1 MKNFLVVGGA
11 GYIGSV
17 VVNNLIDLGH
27 KVVVI
32 DNLSTGHKFL
42 INKKA
47 IFFFLDINNLNKL
60 NSFFKKFDFHA
71 VFHFAA
77 ATSVKESEK
86 KPLKYFRINVD
97 GTQNLLN
104 CICKNK
110 IKYFIFSS
118 TCAVYGDSKN
128 EKVNEFDSTIPISNY
143 AKSKLLSEILIKNY
157 AKKFSFKYAI
167 LRYFNVVGADSKL
180 RSGQVYK
187 GPLIKNIAG
196 NIANKKYSVKLF
208 GNNYNTKDGTTIRD
222 YIDVNDLSELHIL
235 SLKKLFRS
243 KSFTLNCGYN
253 IGYSVMDI
261 IKKFESVI
269 NKKIF
274 INYFPRVK
282 GDVTKIY
289 SNNKYLKFLFPL
301 WKRKFG
307 IIDSIKSALAWE
319 DILKKIIKNIKTT
332 NQYFYVS
339 TSER

>member
-17 VVNNLIDLGH
+17 LVNNLIDLGY

-32 DNLSTGHKFL
+32 DNLLTGHKFL
-42 INKKA
+42 VNKKA
-47 IFFFLDINNLNKL
+47 IFFRLDINNFDKL
-60 NSFFKKFDFHA
+60 NSFFKKFYFDA

-104 CICKNK
+104 CICKKK
-110 IKYFIFSS
+110 IKYIIFSS
-118 TCAVYGDSKN
+118 TCAVYGNSEN
-128 EKVNEFDSTIPISNY
+128 EKVNELDSTIPISNY

-157 AKKFSFKYAI
+157 AEKFSFKYAI

-187 GPLIKNIAG
+187 GPLVKNIAS
-196 NIANKKYSVKLF
+196 NISNKKYSVKLF
-208 GNNYNTKDGTTIRD
+208 GNDYNTKDGTTIRD

-235 SLKKLFRS
+235 SLKKLFSS

-261 IKKFESVI
+261 IEKFESVVK
-269 NKKIF
+269 KKIF
-274 INYFPRVK
+274 INYLPRVK
-282 GDVTKIY
+282 GDITKIY
-289 SNNKYLKFLFPL
+289 SNNKFLKFLFPS

-307 IIDSIKSALAWE
+307 IIDSIRNALAWE
-319 DILKKIIKNIKTT
+319 NILKKKFIKK
-332 NQYFYVS
+332 Y
-339 TSER
+339 

>member
-17 VVNNLIDLGH
+17 LVNNLIDLGH
-27 KVVVI
+27 KVFVI

-42 INKKA
+42 VNKKA
-47 IFFFLDINNLNKL
+47 FFFRLDINNLSKL
-60 NSFFKKFDFHA
+60 ASFFKKFHFHA

-77 ATSVKESEK
+77 VTSVKESEK

-104 CICKNK
+104 CICKKK
-110 IKYFIFSS
+110 IKYLIFSS
-118 TCAVYGDSKN
+118 TCAVYGNSEN
-128 EKVNEFDSTIPISNY
+128 EKVNELDSTIPISNY

-187 GPLIKNIAG
+187 GPLVKNIAS
-196 NIANKKYSVKLF
+196 NISNKKYSMKLF
-208 GNNYNTKDGTTIRD
+208 GDDYNTKDGTTIRD

-235 SLKKLFRS
+235 SLKKLFSS
-243 KSFTLNCGYN
+243 KSFILNCGYN

-261 IKKFESVI
+261 IQKFESVA

-289 SNNKYLKFLFPL
+289 SDNKFLKFLFPL

-307 IIDSIKSALAWE
+307 IADSIRSALAWE
-319 DILKKIIKNIKTT
+319 DTLKRKFIKK
-332 NQYFYVS
+332 Y
-339 TSER
+339 

>member
-1 MKNFLVVGGA
+1 M
-11 GYIGSV
+11 
-17 VVNNLIDLGH
+17 
-27 KVVVI
+27 
-32 DNLSTGHKFL
+32 
-42 INKKA
+42 
-47 IFFFLDINNLNKL
+47 
-60 NSFFKKFDFHA
+60 
-71 VFHFAA
+71 
-77 ATSVKESEK
+77 
-86 KPLKYFRINVD
+86 
-97 GTQNLLN
+97 
-104 CICKNK
+104 
-110 IKYFIFSS
+110 
-118 TCAVYGDSKN
+118 
-128 EKVNEFDSTIPISNY
+128 
-143 AKSKLLSEILIKNY
+143 
-157 AKKFSFKYAI
+157 
-167 LRYFNVVGADSKL
+167 
-180 RSGQVYK
+180 
-187 GPLIKNIAG
+187 
-196 NIANKKYSVKLF
+196 KLF

-319 DILKKIIKNIKTT
+319 DILKKNNKK
-332 NQYFYVS
+332 Y
-339 TSER
+339 

>member
-1 MKNFLVVGGA
+1 
-11 GYIGSV
+11 
-17 VVNNLIDLGH
+17 
-27 KVVVI
+27 
-32 DNLSTGHKFL
+32 
-42 INKKA
+42 
-47 IFFFLDINNLNKL
+47 
-60 NSFFKKFDFHA
+60 

-104 CICKNK
+104 CICKKK
-110 IKYFIFSS
+110 IKYLIFSS
-118 TCAVYGDSKN
+118 TCAVYGNSEN
-128 EKVNEFDSTIPISNY
+128 EKVNELDSTIPISNY

-167 LRYFNVVGADSKL
+167 LRYFNVVGADCKL

-187 GPLIKNIAG
+187 GPLVKNIAC
-196 NIANKKYSVKLF
+196 NISNKKYSVKLF

-269 NKKIF
+269 KKKIF

-282 GDVTKIY
+282 SDVTKIY
-289 SNNKYLKFLFPL
+289 SNNKYLKFLFPS

-307 IIDSIKSALAWE
+307 LIDSIKSALAWE
-319 DILKKIIKNIKTT
+319 DILKKIIKKIKNT
-332 NQYFYVS
+332 N
-339 TSER
+339 

>member
-47 IFFFLDINNLNKL
+47 IFFFLDINNLSKL

-104 CICKNK
+104 CICQKK

-196 NIANKKYSVKLF
+196 NISNKKYSVKLF

-319 DILKKIIKNIKTT
+319 DILKKNNKK
-332 NQYFYVS
+332 Y
-339 TSER
+339 

>member
-17 VVNNLIDLGH
+17 LVNNLIDLGH

-42 INKKA
+42 VNKKA
-47 IFFFLDINNLNKL
+47 FFFRLDINNLSKL
-60 NSFFKKFDFHA
+60 DSFFKKFHFHA

-104 CICKNK
+104 CICKKK
-110 IKYFIFSS
+110 IKYLIFSS
-118 TCAVYGDSKN
+118 TCAVYGNSEN
-128 EKVNEFDSTIPISNY
+128 EKVNELDSTIPISNY

-157 AKKFSFKYAI
+157 AKKFSLKYAI
-167 LRYFNVVGADSKL
+167 LRYFNVVGADNKL

-187 GPLIKNIAG
+187 GSLVKNIAS
-196 NIANKKYSVKLF
+196 NISNKKYSVKLF
-208 GNNYNTKDGTTIRD
+208 GDDYNTKDGTTIRD
-222 YIDVNDLSELHIL
+222 YINVNDLSELHIL
-235 SLKKLFRS
+235 SLKKLFSS
-243 KSFTLNCGYN
+243 KSFILNCGYN

-261 IKKFESVI
+261 IQKFESVA

-274 INYFPRVK
+274 INYFPRAK

-289 SNNKYLKFLFPL
+289 SNNKFLKFLFPL

-307 IIDSIKSALAWE
+307 ITDSIRSALAWE
-319 DILKKIIKNIKTT
+319 DILKKKFIKK
-332 NQYFYVS
+332 Y
-339 TSER
+339 

>member
-17 VVNNLIDLGH
+17 IVNNLIDRGQ

-47 IFFFLDINNLNKL
+47 IFVNLDINNVSKL
-60 NSFFKKFDFHA
+60 NFFFKKFNFHA

-86 KPLKYFRINVD
+86 KPSKYFKINVD

-104 CICKNK
+104 CISKKK

-118 TCAVYGDSKN
+118 TCAVYGNSKN
-128 EKVNEFDSTIPISNY
+128 EKVNEFDTTIPISNY
-143 AKSKLLSEILIKNY
+143 AKSKLLSEILIKSY
-157 AKKFSFKYAI
+157 AKKYSFKYAI

-180 RSGQVYK
+180 RSGQIYR
-187 GPLIKNIAG
+187 GPLVKNIAR
-196 NIANKKYSVKLF
+196 NISNKKYYIKLF

-243 KSFTLNCGYN
+243 KSFILNCGYN

-261 IKKFESVI
+261 IKKFETII
-269 NKKIF
+269 NKKIS
-274 INYFPRVK
+274 IKYLPRVK

-289 SNNKYLKFLFPL
+289 SNNKFLRFLFPS
-301 WKRKFG
+301 WKRKFK
-307 IIDSIKSALAWE
+307 IDDSIKSALAWE
-319 DILKKIIKNIKTT
+319 NILKKNLLKNIKNI
-332 NQYFYVS
+332 N
-339 TSER
+339 

>member
-17 VVNNLIDLGH
+17 LVNNLIDLGY

-32 DNLSTGHKFL
+32 DNLLTGHKFL
-42 INKKA
+42 VNKKA
-47 IFFFLDINNLNKL
+47 IFFRLDINNFDKL
-60 NSFFKKFDFHA
+60 NSFFKKFYFDA

-104 CICKNK
+104 CICKKK
-110 IKYFIFSS
+110 IKYIIFSS
-118 TCAVYGDSKN
+118 TCAVYGNSEN
-128 EKVNEFDSTIPISNY
+128 EKVNELDSTIPISNY

-157 AKKFSFKYAI
+157 AEKFSFKYAI

-187 GPLIKNIAG
+187 GHLVKNIES
-196 NIANKKYSVKLF
+196 NISNKKYSVKLF
-208 GNNYNTKDGTTIRD
+208 GNDYNTKDGTTIRD

-235 SLKKLFRS
+235 SLKKLFSS

-261 IKKFESVI
+261 IEKFESVVK
-269 NKKIF
+269 KKIF
-274 INYFPRVK
+274 INYLPRVK
-282 GDVTKIY
+282 GDITKIY
-289 SNNKYLKFLFPL
+289 SNNKFLKFLFPS

-307 IIDSIKSALAWE
+307 IIDERCKSIASK
-319 DILKKIIKNIKTT
+319 
-332 NQYFYVS
+332 
-339 TSER
+339 

>member
-17 VVNNLIDLGH
+17 LVNYLIDLGY

-47 IFFFLDINNLNKL
+47 IFFRLDINNFGKL
-60 NSFFKKFDFHA
+60 NTFFKKFYFDA

-86 KPLKYFRINVD
+86 KPLKYYRINVD

-104 CICKNK
+104 CICKKK

-118 TCAVYGDSKN
+118 TCAVYGNSKK
-128 EKVNEFDSTIPISNY
+128 EKVNELDSTIPISNY

-157 AKKFSFKYAI
+157 AKKFKFKYAI

-187 GPLIKNIAG
+187 GPLVKNIAK
-196 NIANKKYSVKLF
+196 NISNKNYSIKLF
-208 GNNYNTKDGTTIRD
+208 GSNYNTKDGTTIRD

-235 SLKKLFRS
+235 SLKKLFRF

-253 IGYSVMDI
+253 IGYSVIEI
-261 IKKFESVI
+261 IQKFESLA

-274 INYFPRVK
+274 INYFPRIK
-282 GDVTKIY
+282 SDVTKIY
-289 SNNKYLKFLFPL
+289 SNNKFLKFLFPL

-307 IIDSIKSALAWE
+307 IADSIRSALAWE
-319 DILKKIIKNIKTT
+319 NILKKKLIKKN
-332 NQYFYVS
+332 
-339 TSER
+339 